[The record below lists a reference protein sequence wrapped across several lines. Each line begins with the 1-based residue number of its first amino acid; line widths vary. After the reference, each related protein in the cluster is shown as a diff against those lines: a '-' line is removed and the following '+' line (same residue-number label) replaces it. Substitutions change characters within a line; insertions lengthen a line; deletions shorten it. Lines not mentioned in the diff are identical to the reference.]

1 MKHDMTDKPTR
12 LALVHRYLNGE
23 TTLEEERMLAAH
35 YRTTPA
41 VDEDEHEAAALLLA
55 LDGMAL
61 SSTKAA
67 PSAKAVDAF
76 DRLISAH
83 SHTVCRPARHPHIRL
98 LVGCAA
104 AAAIAA
110 LGFFVA
116 HPDDSDTATDTPLQT
131 VAVVTPSATS
141 TPSPTST
148 TKNTPTPESALP
160 ATETSH
166 RQATTKRKHN
176 ISTDTSA
183 KPTRSGIDLARVL
196 KTVPDPYANIS
207 IERKGDAF
215 WVCSVADDGTVS
227 TYIIDTSNT
236 SDLAVYTLT
245 DNGRP
250 TTTEY
255 NDGEGADVHG
265 PSL

>member
-12 LALVHRYLNGE
+12 LALVHRYLDGD

-67 PSAKAVDAF
+67 PSAKAVDEF
-76 DRLISAH
+76 DRLISTH
-83 SHTVCRPARHPHIRL
+83 SHTVCRPARRPHIRL

-104 AAAIAA
+104 AAAIVA

-131 VAVVTPSATS
+131 VAVVTPSA
-141 TPSPTST
+141 PSPTST

-160 ATETSH
+160 ATETPR
-166 RQATTKRKHN
+166 RQVTTKRKHN
-176 ISTDTSA
+176 ISTDTSV

-215 WVCSVADDGTVS
+215 WVCSAADDGTVS

-255 NDGEGADVHG
+255 NGGEGADVHG